1 MRISD
6 WSSDVCSSD
15 LRQQQVASRAGLL
28 RQVAG
33 GAFLR
38 LVRLMIEPA
47 LVHIAHREGHWADV
61 EGERAGRWRDDLMT
75 VITGTALRD
84 DRPERRARAH
94 LTERAPAL
102 PGAPPG
108 RAGARSPRTGGPE
121 GATETGQA

>member
-15 LRQQQVASRAGLL
+15 LASRAGLL

-75 VITGTALRD
+75 VITGTALRE
-84 DRPERRARAH
+84 DRPARLDRAH
-94 LTERAPAL
+94 RTERAPDL

-108 RAGARSPRTGGPE
+108 PAGARRRRTGASSDAGRGGGE
-121 GATETGQA
+121 